1 MEKLKSLVDLSG
13 YLLNQKE
20 NFIHMKN
27 SLQKMAVAQLNEML
41 ILFGNLEVK
50 MSPTRYCEAI
60 QCTDCDHYT
69 ECLEYQIKTNELKG
83 KLLTE
88 IKAIIKMED

>member
-1 MEKLKSLVDLSG
+1 
-13 YLLNQKE
+13 
-20 NFIHMKN
+20 
-27 SLQKMAVAQLNEML
+27 
-41 ILFGNLEVK
+41 